1 MDRPNFRNSIKS
13 KLLVVFILLYFNNL
27 QSQSI
32 NVITWSDHAIIDE
45 NHLYPPLTA
54 GADYA
59 QNIALPTQA
68 LLAIE
73 ELEPETPWCLS
84 IQHTHSIGG
93 AALYARVRYDL
104 LRPENWDPGSPVEAP
119 ISLSAEPL
127 ISGIG
132 SIRELVV
139 EFELRGAS
147 VATDYD
153 LRAENLLWTLTGGGC
168 PAAP

>member
-1 MDRPNFRNSIKS
+1 MKS
-13 KLLVVFILLYFNNL
+13 KLLSVFILLYISNL
-27 QSQSI
+27 YSQSL
-32 NVITWSDHAIIDE
+32 NVIMWSDYAIIDE
-45 NHLYPPLTA
+45 NHLDPPHTA

-68 LLAIE
+68 MLAIE
-73 ELEPETPWCLS
+73 ELEPEAPWCLS
-84 IQHTHSIGG
+84 IQHTHAIGG
-93 AALYARVRYDL
+93 AALYAHVRYDL
-104 LRPENWDPGSPVEAP
+104 LRPENWNPSSPVEAP
-119 ISLSAEPL
+119 ITSSAEPL

-153 LRAENLLWTLTGGGC
+153 LRVENLLWTLTGGGC

>member
-1 MDRPNFRNSIKS
+1 MKT
-13 KLLVVFILLYFNNL
+13 KLVSVFILLYINNL

-32 NVITWSDHAIIDE
+32 NVIMWSNNVIIDE
-45 NHLYPPLTA
+45 NHLDPPQTA

-59 QNIALPTQA
+59 QNITLPTQA

-73 ELEPETPWCLS
+73 ELGPETPWCLS
-84 IQHTHSIGG
+84 VQHAHSIGG
-93 AALYARVRYDL
+93 AALYASVRYNL
-104 LRPENWDPGSPVEAP
+104 LRPENWDPSSPVQAP
-119 ISLSAEPL
+119 ITLSPEPL

-132 SIRELVV
+132 SIHDLVV

-168 PAAP
+168 PAAQ

>member
-1 MDRPNFRNSIKS
+1 MKT
-13 KLLVVFILLYFNNL
+13 KLVSVFILFYFNNL

-32 NVITWSDHAIIDE
+32 NVIMWSNNVIIDE
-45 NHLYPPLTA
+45 NHLDPPQTA

-59 QNIALPTQA
+59 QNITLPTQA

-84 IQHTHSIGG
+84 VQHTNTIGG
-93 AALYARVRYDL
+93 AALYASVRYDL
-104 LRPENWDPGSPVEAP
+104 LRPENWDPSSPVEAT

-153 LRAENLLWTLTGGGC
+153 LRIENLLWTLTGGGC

>member
-1 MDRPNFRNSIKS
+1 MKTNLIGI
-13 KLLVVFILLYFNNL
+13 FILLFFNTL
-27 QSQSI
+27 KSQSI
-32 NVITWSDHAIIDE
+32 NIIMWSDYAIIDE
-45 NHLYPPLTA
+45 NHLDPPHTA

-59 QNIALPTQA
+59 QSIALPTQA

-84 IQHTHSIGG
+84 IQQTNSIGG

-104 LRPENWDPGSPVEAP
+104 LRLENWDPSSPVEAP

-153 LRAENLLWTLTGGGC
+153 LRVENLLWTLTGGGC

>member
-1 MDRPNFRNSIKS
+1 MKT
-13 KLLVVFILLYFNNL
+13 KLLSIFILLYYNTL

-32 NVITWSDHAIIDE
+32 HVVMWSDHAIIDE
-45 NHLYPPLTA
+45 NHLDPPLTA
-54 GADYA
+54 GADFA

-84 IQHTHSIGG
+84 VQHTHSIGG

-104 LRPENWDPGSPVEAP
+104 LRPENWDPSSPVEAL
-119 ISLSAEPL
+119 ISLSPVPL

-139 EFELRGAS
+139 EFELRGVS

>member
-1 MDRPNFRNSIKS
+1 MKTNLLSI
-13 KLLVVFILLYFNNL
+13 FILLFFNTL

-32 NVITWSDHAIIDE
+32 NVIMWSDYAFIDE
-45 NHLYPPLTA
+45 NYLDPPHTA

-84 IQHTHSIGG
+84 VQHTHSTGG
-93 AALYARVRYDL
+93 AALYASVRYDL
-104 LRPENWDPGSPVEAP
+104 LRPENWDPSSPLEAP
-119 ISLSAEPL
+119 ISLSAKPL
-127 ISGIG
+127 MSGIG

-147 VATDYD
+147 VATDCD
-153 LRAENLLWTLTGGGC
+153 LRVENLLWTLTGGGC

>member
-1 MDRPNFRNSIKS
+1 MKT
-13 KLLVVFILLYFNNL
+13 KLLSVFILLYISDL
-27 QSQSI
+27 YSQSL
-32 NVITWSDHAIIDE
+32 NVIMWSDYTFIDE
-45 NHLYPPLTA
+45 NHLDPPHTA

-84 IQHTHSIGG
+84 VQHAHSIGG

-104 LRPENWDPGSPVEAP
+104 LRPENWDPSSPVEAP

-153 LRAENLLWTLTGGGC
+153 LRVENLLWTLTGGGC

>member
-1 MDRPNFRNSIKS
+1 MKT
-13 KLLVVFILLYFNNL
+13 KLVSVFILLYINNL

-32 NVITWSDHAIIDE
+32 NVIMWSNNVIIDE
-45 NHLYPPLTA
+45 NHLDPPQTA

-59 QNIALPTQA
+59 ENIALPTQA

-84 IQHTHSIGG
+84 VQHTNTIGG
-93 AALYARVRYDL
+93 AALYASVRYDL
-104 LRPENWDPGSPVEAP
+104 LRPENWDPSSPVEAT

-139 EFELRGAS
+139 EFELRGAR

-153 LRAENLLWTLTGGGC
+153 LRVENLLWTVTGGGC

>member
-1 MDRPNFRNSIKS
+1 MKT
-13 KLLVVFILLYFNNL
+13 KLVSVFILLYINNL

-32 NVITWSDHAIIDE
+32 NVIMWSNNVIIDE
-45 NHLYPPLTA
+45 NHLDPPQTA
-54 GADYA
+54 GADYP
-59 QNIALPTQA
+59 QNIILPTQA

-84 IQHTHSIGG
+84 IQHANTIGG
-93 AALYARVRYDL
+93 AALFARVRYDL
-104 LRPENWDPGSPVEAP
+104 LRPENWDPSSPVEAP

-127 ISGIG
+127 MSGIG

-153 LRAENLLWTLTGGGC
+153 LRVENLLWTLTGGGC

>member
-1 MDRPNFRNSIKS
+1 MKT
-13 KLLVVFILLYFNNL
+13 KLVSVFILFYFNNL

-32 NVITWSDHAIIDE
+32 NVIMWSNNVIIDE
-45 NHLYPPLTA
+45 NHLDPPQTA

-59 QNIALPTQA
+59 ENIALPTQA

-84 IQHTHSIGG
+84 VQHTNTIGG
-93 AALYARVRYDL
+93 AALYASVRYDL
-104 LRPENWDPGSPVEAP
+104 LRPENWDPSSPVEAT

-153 LRAENLLWTLTGGGC
+153 LRVENLLWTVTGGGC

>member
-1 MDRPNFRNSIKS
+1 MKT
-13 KLLVVFILLYFNNL
+13 KLLGIFILLFFNTL
-27 QSQSI
+27 QSQSL
-32 NVITWSDHAIIDE
+32 NVIIWPDYTVIDDY
-45 NHLYPPLTA
+45 HLDPPQTA

-59 QNIALPTQA
+59 PNIALPTQA

-73 ELEPETPWCLS
+73 ELEPETSWCLS
-84 IQHTHSIGG
+84 IQHTNTIGV

-104 LRPENWDPGSPVEAP
+104 LRPENWDPNSPLEAP
-119 ISLSAEPL
+119 ITLSAEPL

-132 SIRELVV
+132 SIRELIV

-153 LRAENLLWTLTGGGC
+153 LRVENLLWTLTGGGC